1 MPENIFLPR
10 LKNLNKDNL
19 SSWLQ
24 GIARVIFIFIFGLLP
39 IFFIPG
45 VYTSLGFTKSYFV
58 IIGIFAVIILFSLSI
73 LRQGII
79 KFTLPL
85 ALILYWFFTIIM
97 IASSLLSGD
106 RTDALYGNALEVHTA
121 GFFVL
126 MGVVMT
132 AGLVFGKSKTAIARL
147 LIVSGFSTFALL
159 LVQNLRLFFG
169 PDFLSFGIFTT
180 NTSSFIGSFNDLAI
194 FSGLV
199 IIITLLLAQ
208 NLASTLFTRV
218 AMISIL
224 VLALSILS
232 IVNFTAVWLI
242 VGLFSL
248 LMLLYVLSMD
258 TWLKVSDV
266 EQNPVSK
273 VTLVMIALVVLF
285 SSIFVI
291 AGNYLGSALSNLSHI
306 SYLEVRPSV
315 GATFDI
321 TRGVYSENAFLG
333 IGANRFEDAWRQ
345 HKDPIIN
352 QTDFWSTDFTA
363 GSSLVTTL
371 FVTAGVTGGIL
382 FILFLLSFIYIG
394 YRTLFTNK
402 IDNNWYLVGII
413 AFTSAIYLWLV
424 AIVYVPGATVMLIT
438 ALMSGLAFAVYCVT
452 NPGTGVKINI
462 IENRHYGVLL
472 IIAVLT
478 IIIASTYAVFTTSKQ
493 FLAQKNYADVIR
505 DFKPDSNI
513 VNIDNGLQ
521 KSQQLFTQD
530 IFVAERARL
539 RLIELNKLVTVTEPT
554 QLDEQNFQALLIEGI
569 SLSEQA
575 IALDSSNPFN
585 YALLASFYGLLN
597 PSQATEIQTRKD
609 DLIKQ
614 AVALD
619 PTNPSYQVLFAQ
631 LSARFGDFEKART
644 YLNESIRLKNNYTE
658 ALFLLS
664 QLDIE
669 EGKTENAIKVT
680 QEIISIEPYN
690 PTRYF
695 QLGILLAKVNKI
707 PDATKAFE
715 QAIILDNNYANARYF
730 LALAYL
736 DADRKDDA
744 LSQLKMIEVTN
755 PDNQLIKQLISE
767 VETNKF
773 VKPNTG
779 FEVPVNDGSVV
790 GQEEGDVTTST
801 KVPETD
807 LITPLNQNNT
817 EIKNEKEVEV
827 VNVPESTTTE
837 YTQ

>member
-106 RTDALYGNALEVHTA
+106 RTDALYGNTLEVQTA

-126 MGVVMT
+126 MGFIMT
-132 AGLVFGKSKTAIARL
+132 VGLVFGKSKTAIARL
-147 LIVSGFSTFALL
+147 LIVSGFSAFVLL

-169 PDFLSFGIFTT
+169 PEFLSFGLFTT
-180 NTSSFIGSFNDLAI
+180 NTSSFVGSFNDLAI

-199 IIITLLLAQ
+199 IVITLLLAQ
-208 NLASTLFTRV
+208 NFTSSLITKI

-224 VLALSILS
+224 VLALSILA

-248 LMLLYVLSMD
+248 LMLLYVLSKD
-258 TWLKVSDV
+258 TWLRLSDV

-291 AGNYLGSALSNLSHI
+291 AGNYLGAGLSNISHI

-321 TRGVYSENAFLG
+321 ARGVFNENAFLG

-363 GSSLVTTL
+363 GSSLLTTL
-371 FVTAGVTGGIL
+371 FVTTGMAGGIL
-382 FILFLLSFIYIG
+382 FILFLLNFVYVG
-394 YRTLFTNK
+394 YRTLFVNK
-402 IDNNWYLVGII
+402 TDNNWYLIGVVTFI
-413 AFTSAIYLWLV
+413 SAIYLWLM
-424 AIVYVPGATVMLIT
+424 AIVYVPGATIMLIT
-438 ALMSGLAFAVYCVT
+438 ALMTGLAFAVYCVT
-452 NPGTGVKINI
+452 NSNAGVNINI
-462 IENRHYGVLL
+462 TENRHYGVLL
-472 IIAVLT
+472 IAAVLMVIVT
-478 IIIASTYAVFTTSKQ
+478 LTYAVFTISKQ

-505 DFKPDSNI
+505 DFQPNANI
-513 VNIDNGLQ
+513 VDIDNGLQ
-521 KSQQLFTQD
+521 KSQQLFAQD

-539 RLIELNKLVTVTEPT
+539 RLIELNKLV
-554 QLDEQNFQALLIEGI
+554 A
-569 SLSEQA
+569 
-575 IALDSSNPFN
+575 
-585 YALLASFYGLLN
+585 
-597 PSQATEIQTRKD
+597 
-609 DLIKQ
+609 
-614 AVALD
+614 
-619 PTNPSYQVLFAQ
+619 
-631 LSARFGDFEKART
+631 
-644 YLNESIRLKNNYTE
+644 
-658 ALFLLS
+658 
-664 QLDIE
+664 
-669 EGKTENAIKVT
+669 
-680 QEIISIEPYN
+680 
-690 PTRYF
+690 
-695 QLGILLAKVNKI
+695 
-707 PDATKAFE
+707 
-715 QAIILDNNYANARYF
+715 
-730 LALAYL
+730 
-736 DADRKDDA
+736 
-744 LSQLKMIEVTN
+744 
-755 PDNQLIKQLISE
+755 
-767 VETNKF
+767 
-773 VKPNTG
+773 
-779 FEVPVNDGSVV
+779 
-790 GQEEGDVTTST
+790 
-801 KVPETD
+801 
-807 LITPLNQNNT
+807 
-817 EIKNEKEVEV
+817 
-827 VNVPESTTTE
+827 
-837 YTQ
+837 